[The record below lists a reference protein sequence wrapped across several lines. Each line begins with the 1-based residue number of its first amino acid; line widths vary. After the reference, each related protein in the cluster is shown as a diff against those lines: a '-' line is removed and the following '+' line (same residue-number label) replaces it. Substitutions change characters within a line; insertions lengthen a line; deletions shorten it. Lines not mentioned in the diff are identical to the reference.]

1 TSCGRILDA
10 VSAILGICHERT
22 YEGEPAMKLEAIASK
37 GKEVLNLEPQFTE
50 QVINTGNLVQLIF
63 ENVGRFRVEDLA
75 YLAESYVSRSQA
87 EFAVEKALE
96 NNVKT
101 VGLSGGVAYNEHIAT
116 TIQQIV
122 EKNGLN
128 FVYHQRIPAG
138 DGGTSF
144 GQATVAGFK
153 VFKAGTC

>member
-1 TSCGRILDA
+1 
-10 VSAILGICHERT
+10 
-22 YEGEPAMKLEAIASK
+22 MKLEAIASK